1 MARQYRKF
9 DRDFQQGAVRLVFET
24 GKPIAQVAREL
35 GINEGTLGNW
45 CARERR
51 RRDDGNATLS
61 ETERAELER
70 LRKENVELRMQRD
83 VLKRSVALW
92 VNEAMGR

>member
-1 MARQYRKF
+1 M
-9 DRDFQQGAVRLVFET
+9 FET